1 MPAEEFDRRKGVGVL
16 ERSGYPP
23 GVPCWIDTAQPD
35 PEAAT
40 RFYGGLLGWEFED
53 QMPSDAPGNYFMA
66 RLHGR
71 DVAAVSSQPDGA
83 PPTPVWSTYIAVDS
97 ADAAAAKITNTGGST
112 LAEPFDI
119 FEAGRMGI
127 FSDPSG
133 AVFSVW
139 QAKQHIGAQLV
150 NEAGTWNFSDL
161 NTRDVEGAKAFYG
174 TVFGWVAG
182 ALEGGGTEFTFLRLP
197 GYGDFLERSVQPGLR
212 AGQEEAGAP
221 PEFADVVAGLVPMT
235 SDRFPDDVP
244 SHWSVTFAVDDA
256 DGTAARAEE
265 LGGTLVVP
273 PMDAGP
279 TRIAVVRDPQ
289 GAAFTASRFYPERL

>member
-1 MPAEEFDRRKGVGVL
+1 VL
-16 ERSGYPP
+16 ERSEYPP

-40 RFYGGLLGWEFED
+40 RFYGGLFGWEFED

-66 RLHGR
+66 RLHGL
-71 DVAAVSSQPDGA
+71 DVAAIGSHPVEA
-83 PPTPVWSTYIAVDS
+83 PGTPVWNTYIAVAS
-97 ADAAAAKITNTGGST
+97 ADEAATKITSAGGST

-119 FEAGRMGI
+119 FDAGRTGI
-127 FSDPSG
+127 FADPFG
-133 AVFSVW
+133 AAFSVW
-139 QAKQHIGAQLV
+139 QTKQHFGAQLV

-174 TVFGWVAG
+174 AVFGWVAG
-182 ALEGGGTEFTFLRLP
+182 ELEGGGTEFTFLRLP

-221 PEFADVVAGLVPMT
+221 PEFADVVAGLVKMT

-244 SHWSVTFAVDDA
+244 PHWSVTFAVDDA
-256 DGTAARAEE
+256 DATAARAEE
-265 LGGTLVVP
+265 LGGALVAP

-279 TRIAVVRDPQ
+279 TRITVVRDPQ
-289 GAAFTASRFYPERL
+289 GAVFTASRFYPERL

>member
-1 MPAEEFDRRKGVGVL
+1 MLG
-16 ERSGYPP
+16 RSEYPP
-23 GVPCWIDTAQPD
+23 GVPCWVDTAQPD
-35 PEAAT
+35 PEAAA
-40 RFYGGLLGWEFED
+40 RFYGGLFGWEFED

-71 DVAAVSSQPDGA
+71 DVAAVGSQPDGA

-97 ADAAAAKITNTGGST
+97 ADDAAAEITKAGGST

-119 FEAGRMGI
+119 FDSGRMGI

-161 NTRDVEGAKAFYG
+161 NTRNVEGAQTFYG
-174 TVFGWVAG
+174 AVFGWVAG
-182 ALEGGGTEFTFLRLP
+182 ELEGGGTEFTFLRLP
-197 GYGDFLERSVQPGLR
+197 GYGDFLEKSVQPGLR

-221 PEFADVVAGLVPMT
+221 PEFVDVVAGLVTMT
-235 SDRFPDDVP
+235 SDRFPDDIP
-244 SHWSVTFAVDDA
+244 PHWSVTFAVDDA
-256 DGTAARAEE
+256 DATASRAEE
-265 LGGTLVVP
+265 LGGALVVP

-279 TRIAVVRDPQ
+279 TRITVVRDPQ
-289 GAAFTASRFYPERL
+289 GAVFTASRFYPERL

>member
-1 MPAEEFDRRKGVGVL
+1 MLQRTE
-16 ERSGYPP
+16 YPP

-40 RFYGGLLGWEFED
+40 RFYGGLFGWEFED

-66 RLHGR
+66 RLHGL
-71 DVAAVSSQPDGA
+71 DVAAIGSHPNEARG
-83 PPTPVWSTYIAVDS
+83 TPVWNTYVAVAS
-97 ADAAAAKITNTGGST
+97 ADDAATKITNAGGST

-119 FEAGRMGI
+119 FDAGRTGT

-150 NEAGTWNFSDL
+150 NEPGTWNFSDL
-161 NTRDVEGAKAFYG
+161 NTRDVEAATAFYG
-174 TVFGWVAG
+174 AVFGWVAG
-182 ALEGGGTEFTFLRLP
+182 ELEGGGAEFTFLRLP

-221 PEFADVVAGLVPMT
+221 PEFADVVAGLVKMT

-244 SHWSVTFAVDDA
+244 PHWSVTFAVDDA
-256 DGTAARAEE
+256 DATAARAEE
-265 LGGTLVVP
+265 LGGTLVAP

-279 TRIAVVRDPQ
+279 TRITVVRDPQ
-289 GAAFTASRFYPERL
+289 GAVFTASRFYPERL

>member
-1 MPAEEFDRRKGVGVL
+1 ML
-16 ERSGYPP
+16 ERPEYPP
-23 GVPCWIDTAQPD
+23 GVPCWVDTAQPD

-40 RFYGGLLGWEFED
+40 RFYGGLFGWEFED

-66 RLHGR
+66 RLHGL
-71 DVAAVSSQPDGA
+71 DVAAIGSHPNEA
-83 PPTPVWSTYIAVDS
+83 PGSPVWNTYIAVDN
-97 ADAAAAKITNTGGST
+97 ADEAATKITNAGGST

-119 FEAGRMGI
+119 FDAGRTGT

-161 NTRDVEGAKAFYG
+161 NTRDVEGTKAFYG
-174 TVFGWVAG
+174 AVFGWVAG
-182 ALEGGGTEFTFLRLP
+182 ELEGGGAEFTFLRLP

-221 PEFADVVAGLVPMT
+221 PEFADVVAGLVKMT
-235 SDRFPDDVP
+235 SDRFSDDVP
-244 SHWSVTFAVDDA
+244 PHWSVTFAVDDA
-256 DGTAARAEE
+256 DAIAARAEE
-265 LGGTLVVP
+265 LGGALVAP

-279 TRIAVVRDPQ
+279 TRITVVRDPQ
-289 GAAFTASRFYPERL
+289 GAVFTASRFYPERL

>member
-1 MPAEEFDRRKGVGVL
+1 VL
-16 ERSGYPP
+16 ERKEYPP
-23 GVPCWIDTAQPD
+23 GVPCWIDTSQPD

-40 RFYGGLLGWEFED
+40 GFYGGLFGWKFED

-71 DVAAVSSQPDGA
+71 DVAAVSSQPEGA

-97 ADAAAAKITNTGGST
+97 ADDAAARITNAGGST
-112 LAEPFDI
+112 LAEPFDV
-119 FEAGRMGI
+119 FDSGRMGI

-133 AVFSVW
+133 AVFAVW
-139 QAKQHIGAQLV
+139 QAKQHIGAQVV

-161 NTRDVEGAKAFYG
+161 NTRDVEGAKTFYG
-174 TVFGWVAG
+174 AVFGWVAG
-182 ALEGGGTEFTFLRLP
+182 ELEGGGTEFTFLRLP

-244 SHWSVTFAVDDA
+244 PHWSVTFAVDDA
-256 DGTAARAEE
+256 DAIATRAEE
-265 LGGTLVVP
+265 LGGTLVAP

-289 GAAFTASRFYPERL
+289 GAVFTASRFYPERL

>member
-1 MPAEEFDRRKGVGVL
+1 VL
-16 ERSGYPP
+16 ERSEYPP

-35 PEAAT
+35 PEAAA
-40 RFYGGLLGWEFED
+40 RFYGGLFGWEFED

-221 PEFADVVAGLVPMT
+221 PEFADVVAGLVTMT

-244 SHWSVTFAVDDA
+244 AHWSVTFAVDDA
-256 DGTAARAEE
+256 DATAARAEE
-265 LGGTLVVP
+265 LGGALVAP

-279 TRIAVVRDPQ
+279 TRIAVLQDPQ
-289 GAAFTASRFYPERL
+289 GAVLTVSRFYPERL